1 MRKRAALSLDHFGVG
16 ITGGVLLAEDVA
28 RPFPCLPGGH
38 RRAAVLARDEA
49 RPPDEPVLVDVARAV
64 GEDLGRLDPDHEL
77 CLRVLGEQRVVVRDR
92 GDAVQPQP
100 PARNELLARVAGKD
114 GLMLMLTDRVDDEL
128 LDAAGPQLRVVANVA
143 VGYDN
148 IDVPACTERGIVA
161 ANTPGVLTDATADIA
176 LSLILMATRRLGE
189 GERLI
194 RSGKDWKW
202 GMFFLLGSSLQ
213 GKTLGVVGMGGI
225 GQATARRA
233 KAFGMEIVYQ
243 SRSEI
248 DPGIAAELGAR
259 RVELDELLAV
269 SDVVSL
275 HCPYGPATHHLI
287 SAEQLAAMKSSAYL
301 VNTAR
306 GPIVDET
313 ALASALREGQIA
325 GAGLDVFENEPSV
338 HPGLLELENV
348 VLVPHLGSATVETR
362 TAMAMLA
369 ADNALAVLSGE
380 RPPAPIN

>member
-1 MRKRAALSLDHFGVG
+1 MS
-16 ITGGVLLAEDVA
+16 
-28 RPFPCLPGGH
+28 
-38 RRAAVLARDEA
+38 
-49 RPPDEPVLVDVARAV
+49 
-64 GEDLGRLDPDHEL
+64 
-77 CLRVLGEQRVVVRDR
+77 RVVVTGRIPETAIEKLR
-92 GDAVQPQP
+92 AEHEVDAWTGSESIG
-100 PARNELLARVAGKD
+100 REELLRRVAGAD
-114 GLMLMLTDRVDDEL
+114 AVVSLLTERIDAEL
-128 LDAAGPQLRVVANVA
+128 LDAAGPQLKVVANVA

-161 ANTPGVLTDATADIA
+161 TNTPGVLTDATADIA
-176 LSLILMATRRLGE
+176 FGLVLMATRRLGE

-194 RSGKDWKW
+194 RSGQAWKW

-213 GKTLGVVGMGGI
+213 GKILGVVGMGGI

-243 SRSEI
+243 SRSEL

-259 RVELDELLAV
+259 RVDLDELLTV

-287 SAEQLAAMKSSAYL
+287 GAEQLAAMKSSAFL

-306 GPIVDET
+306 GPIVDEA
-313 ALASALREGQIA
+313 ALASALREGVIA
-325 GAGLDVFENEPSV
+325 GAGLDVFEREPQV
-338 HPGLLELENV
+338 HPELLGLENV

-380 RPPAPIN
+380 QPPAPIN

>member
-1 MRKRAALSLDHFGVG
+1 MS
-16 ITGGVLLAEDVA
+16 
-28 RPFPCLPGGH
+28 
-38 RRAAVLARDEA
+38 
-49 RPPDEPVLVDVARAV
+49 
-64 GEDLGRLDPDHEL
+64 
-77 CLRVLGEQRVVVRDR
+77 RVVVTGRIPEAALENLR
-92 GDAVQPQP
+92 AEHEVDAWTGTESIG
-100 PARNELLARVAGKD
+100 REELLARVAGADAIVSLLTERID
-114 GLMLMLTDRVDDEL
+114 GEL
-128 LDAAGPQLRVVANVA
+128 LDAAGPQLKVVSNVA

-148 IDVPACTERGIVA
+148 IDVPACTARGITA
-161 ANTPGVLTDATADIA
+161 TNTPGVLTEATADIA
-176 LSLILMATRRLGE
+176 FGLILMATRRLGE

-194 RSGKDWKW
+194 RAGQAWKW

-233 KAFGMEIVYQ
+233 KAFGMDIVYQ

-248 DPGIAAELGAR
+248 DPAVAAELGAR

-287 SAEQLAAMKSSAYL
+287 GAEELSAMKSTAYL

-306 GPIVDET
+306 GPIIDEAALAT
-313 ALASALREGQIA
+313 ALRTGVIA
-325 GAGLDVFENEPSV
+325 GAGLDVFEKEPQV
-338 HPGLLELENV
+338 YPELLDLENV

-362 TAMAMLA
+362 TAMAVLA
-369 ADNALAVLSGE
+369 ADNTLAVLRGE
-380 RPPAPIN
+380 QPPTPIA